1 MSDEIDTP
9 ENSDSN
15 GIANLRK
22 QYEEQKKQND
32 QLLAE
37 LNSFRSEKR
46 QATVAEV
53 LKAKGVPA
61 AAARLYQGDDV
72 SEDAVGKWLEEN
84 ADVFGAP
91 SRQVDPNEAAA
102 ARVAAASFGNT
113 AGVQQ
118 DPAPGQVLGDPEQIL
133 HAINTLPYEELQKLG
148 LMPKDTGNLFN
159 SGRRI

>member
-1 MSDEIDTP
+1 MSDENETH

-32 QLLAE
+32 ALLAE

-53 LKAKGVPA
+53 LKAKGVSPA
-61 AAARLYQGDDV
+61 AAKLYSGEDV

-91 SRQVDPNEAAA
+91 SKQIDPNEADA

-133 HAINTLPYEELQKLG
+133 HAIKTLPYEDLQKLG
-148 LMPKDTGNLFN
+148 IMPQDKGQLFN
-159 SGRRI
+159 SGRRS